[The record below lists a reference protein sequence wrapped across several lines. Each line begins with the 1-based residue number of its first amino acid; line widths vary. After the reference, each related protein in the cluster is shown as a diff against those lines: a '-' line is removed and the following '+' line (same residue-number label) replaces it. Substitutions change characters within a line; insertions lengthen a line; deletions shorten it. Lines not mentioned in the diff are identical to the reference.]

1 MVYYKLFAV
10 RKGRKPGIYQNWS
23 EVQEQIKGFE
33 GAEYQGFH
41 SYVKCQE
48 FIDQCKYPW
57 GFATA
62 RGSLAWDKG
71 VKFVKPGTFED
82 WELLPHQFY
91 YDRDPPNPER
101 ARAKL
106 LKEMEDRSKRSV
118 HPLNQMKSMKRFFE
132 KPAK

>member
-1 MVYYKLFAV
+1 MVYYPLFAV

-33 GAEYQGFH
+33 GAQYQGFH
-41 SYVKCQE
+41 HYVECQE

-62 RGSLAWDKG
+62 IGSLARDKG
-71 VKFVKPGTFED
+71 VKFVKPGTYED
-82 WELLPHQFY
+82 MVLLPHQFY

-106 LKEMEDRSKRSV
+106 LEHFEKMSKRKH
-118 HPLNQMKSMKRFFE
+118 HPENSMKDMKKFFVNP
-132 KPAK
+132 KK